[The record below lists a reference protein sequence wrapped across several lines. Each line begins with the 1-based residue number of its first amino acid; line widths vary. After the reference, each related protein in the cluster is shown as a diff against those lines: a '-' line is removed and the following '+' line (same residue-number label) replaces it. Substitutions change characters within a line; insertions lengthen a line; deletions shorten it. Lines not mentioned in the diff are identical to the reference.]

1 MTPLGAVGTLLL
13 LIFLHLA
20 ALLLWWRTRNGAW
33 LYRVGCVDL
42 VGVVMVGAFYHA
54 SPSAG
59 FQDWLGMMLL
69 LIMNLGIFTSFAFQ
83 RNTVV
88 FGRLWGVLFWVGFTD
103 SILVLDALGVF
114 ALAVR

>member
-1 MTPLGAVGTLLL
+1 
-13 LIFLHLA
+13 
-20 ALLLWWRTRNGAW
+20 
-33 LYRVGCVDL
+33 
-42 VGVVMVGAFYHA
+42 
-54 SPSAG
+54 
-59 FQDWLGMMLL
+59 MMLL

>member
-33 LYRVGCVDL
+33 LYRVGSVDL
-42 VGVVMVGAFYHA
+42 VGVVMVGTFYHA

>member
-1 MTPLGAVGTLLL
+1 
-13 LIFLHLA
+13 
-20 ALLLWWRTRNGAW
+20 
-33 LYRVGCVDL
+33 
-42 VGVVMVGAFYHA
+42 MVGAFYHA

-69 LIMNLGIFTSFAFQ
+69 LIMNFGIFTSFAFQ

>member
-13 LIFLHLA
+13 LICLHLA

-33 LYRVGCVDL
+33 LYRVGCLDL
-42 VGVVMVGAFYHA
+42 VGVVVVGTFYHA

-69 LIMNLGIFTSFAFQ
+69 LLMNVGIFTSFAFQ
-83 RNTVV
+83 GNTVV
-88 FGRLWGVLFWVGFTD
+88 SGRLWGVLFWVGFTD
-103 SILVLDALGVF
+103 FTLVLDALGVF
-114 ALAVR
+114 ALAAR